1 MAFTAQDVKKLREMT
16 NVGMMDCKKA
26 LAVTDG
32 DMDKA
37 VDWLREKGLAKA
49 AKKADRIAAEGMA
62 YATVCPQ
69 CGVAAV
75 IEVNCETDFCAN
87 SAPFQTFVKDLAK
100 VVMTDAPAD
109 VDALMNCKYP
119 GSELTVAGILP
130 EKVMSIGENLQIRR
144 FARFADN
151 TSVAYV
157 HAGGSH
163 GVLVNLAVE
172 GDADVTEIGKNVAMQ
187 IAAMNP
193 KYWDKALVPQADIDH
208 ELAVQVALM
217 DNDPKMASKPA
228 QVKEKIAAG
237 KINAFYKDNCLLQ
250 QDFVRS
256 DLFQG
261 SVEGYIADAAKKLG
275 VSVKFVDAVHFTKGE
290 GIEKKV
296 DDFAAEVAAQ
306 VANAGK

>member
-26 LAVTDG
+26 LQATDG

-49 AKKADRIAAEGMA
+49 AKKAGRIAAEGVA
-62 YATVCPQ
+62 YAAVVD
-69 CGVAAV
+69 GVGVV
-75 IEVNCETDFCAN
+75 IEVNSETDFA
-87 SAPFQTFVKDLAK
+87 AK
-100 VVMTDAPAD
+100 TDAFLDLVKNLAAVVAAQNPAD
-109 VDALMNCKYP
+109 VDALKACTYP
-119 GSELTVAGILP
+119 GTSLTVTEILQ
-130 EKVMSIGENLQIRR
+130 EKVMSIGENIQIRR

-172 GDADVTEIGKNVAMQ
+172 GVDATEIGKNVAMQ

-193 KYWDKALVPQADIDH
+193 KYWDKTQVPQADVDK
-208 ELAVQVALM
+208 EMAVQVALM
-217 DNDPKMASKPA
+217 DNDPKMANKPA

-237 KINAFYKDNCLLQ
+237 KMAAFYKESCLLQ
-250 QDFVRS
+250 QEFVRS
-256 DLFQG
+256 DLFKG
-261 SVEGYIADAAKKLG
+261 DVAGYIADAAKKLG
-275 VSVKFVDAVHFTKGE
+275 GKVTFVDAIHYIKGE
-290 GIEKKV
+290 GIEKKEEN
-296 DDFAAEVAAQ
+296 FADEVAAQ
-306 VANAGK
+306 IASASK